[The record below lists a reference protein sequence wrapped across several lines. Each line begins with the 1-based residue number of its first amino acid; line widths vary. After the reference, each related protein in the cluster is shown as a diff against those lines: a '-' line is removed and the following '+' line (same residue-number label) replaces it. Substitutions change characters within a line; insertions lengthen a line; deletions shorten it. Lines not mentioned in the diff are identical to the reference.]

1 MEENL
6 FKSYFEEPLGLLLHS
21 SLWKKAKD
29 SQSVPV

>member
-6 FKSYFEEPLGLLLHS
+6 FKPYFEEPLGLLLHS

-29 SQSVPV
+29 TQPVAV